1 VARWARASRTYRHG
15 MRPRRGS
22 AALLAAAAACLLL
35 AGIAAYGQYAILDQ
49 HAFADR
55 AASALQSDEVRD
67 ETGRRIA
74 MRVVRQRPPLMP
86 RQAAIQEVATSQIAD
101 NWAFGVAF
109 RAAAARLHHELFT
122 DANAPATLRV
132 DGSGPALRMW
142 LSDTP
147 GWQDVPRLAD
157 PPLLE
162 IQPAGGE
169 GALRSLAPPA
179 RAAAVP
185 VAVVFGVAGLGL
197 LALGIVRAPDRR
209 RGIWSA
215 GLTVAV
221 AAGLV
226 AAGVIGATDIV
237 LHQFDTGFGDAVVR
251 QIWDAYLG
259 DLRSWALG
267 IGAAALVIA
276 AAAGGPQ
283 LRPRLAL
290 AAPRSAVGRLA
301 RAVGL
306 LGLAVVAVALPEL
319 VLHVCLVTA
328 AAALVYVAAGE
339 LLTVLA
345 PPNSSARRARAVVA
359 AAVLIGLIAVA
370 AVPASAASR
379 PSWRSIANGFQYT
392 APSMTSPSSSHVVTA
407 AP

>member
-1 VARWARASRTYRHG
+1 V
-15 MRPRRGS
+15 
-22 AALLAAAAACLLL
+22 AACLVL
-35 AGIAAYGQYAILDQ
+35 AGIAAYGQHATLDQ
-49 HAFADR
+49 DAFAGR
-55 AASALQSDEVRD
+55 AASTLQSDEVRD
-67 ETGRRIA
+67 EIGRRIA
-74 MRVVRQRPPLMP
+74 LRVVQQQPQLMP
-86 RQAAIQEVATSQIAD
+86 RQTAIQEIATSQITD
-101 NWAFGVAF
+101 NSAFAFAF
-109 RAAAARLHHELFT
+109 RAAAARLHHVLFT

-142 LSDTP
+142 LSDAP
-147 GWQDVPRLAD
+147 RWDGVPRLAD
-157 PPLLE
+157 PPLLQ
-162 IQPAGGE
+162 IQPAGRE

-185 VAVVFGVAGLGL
+185 VAIVFGLAGLGL

-215 GLTVAV
+215 GLTVAA

-237 LHQFDTGFGDAVVR
+237 LHEFDTSFGDAVVR
-251 QIWDAYLG
+251 QIWNAYLG

-283 LRPRLAL
+283 LTPRIAL
-290 AAPRSAVGRLA
+290 AAPHSAVGRLA
-301 RAVGL
+301 RAAGL

-328 AAALVYVAAGE
+328 AAALVYVAVGE
-339 LLTVLA
+339 LLKVLA

-359 AAVLIGLIAVA
+359 TAVLIGVIAVA

-379 PSWRSIANGFQYT
+379 PSWRNIANGFQYA
-392 APSMTSPSSSHVVTA
+392 APSMTSPSSSHVVTT